1 MKIKIPDIREIEKIE
16 KEQNRFAKGLNFYKL
31 FWMFFIG
38 CFLGVVLEV
47 IFCILSTGGL
57 EKTVGVGVIWG
68 PFNLVY
74 GLGALAMALG
84 LHILRSKRD
93 LSVMLGGILI
103 GTVVEY
109 ICSFVQEFMFG
120 SVSWDYSDYPFNI
133 GGRVNL
139 LYSLFWGILAIFWIK
154 IIYPYF
160 ASWILKIPNT
170 IGKSLTWVLLVFMII
185 NTVAS
190 GLAVS
195 RWSQRIEGTT
205 VDSPV
210 FEFFDTHYPDEKM
223 EKIFASME
231 FKPK

>member
-1 MKIKIPDIREIEKIE
+1 MKFKIPDLIEIEKQE
-16 KEQNRFAKGLNFYKL
+16 RAENRFAKGLNFYKL

-38 CFLGVVLEV
+38 SFLGVVLEV
-47 IFCILSTGGL
+47 LFCLVSTGGL
-57 EKTVGVGVIWG
+57 ENTVGVGLIWG

-74 GLGALAMALG
+74 GFGALAMALG

-103 GTVVEY
+103 GSVVEY
-109 ICSFVQEFMFG
+109 ICSFVQEFLFG
-120 SVSWDYSDYPFNI
+120 SVSWDYSEYPFNI

-154 IIYPYF
+154 IIYPFF

-170 IGKSLTWVLLVFMII
+170 IGKSLTWVLLVFMVV
-185 NTVAS
+185 NTIAS
-190 GLAVS
+190 GFAVG
-195 RWSQRIEGTT
+195 RWAQRIEGTAA
-205 VDSPV
+205 DSA
-210 FEFFDTHYPDEKM
+210 FFSFFDTYYPNEKM

-231 FKPK
+231 FIPK